1 MPDPE
6 STEVEQ
12 FKQQVTSKVAEE
24 YFPELFDEL
33 EEKLTQRIDSW
44 LGENLPGQMVTYDFN
59 MNFEIDDN
67 NAMGYVEIDFSP
79 VTGEHEL
86 RVRSHKR
93 KGKQVQGHTRT
104 LTDQA
109 NFKLPDGSTITSD
122 RIPEEILLNEIIYP
136 VMQEYSDDDLAE
148 AAASE
153 GS

>member
-1 MPDPE
+1 MPE

-12 FKQQVTSKVAEE
+12 FKQQMTNKAAEE
-24 YFPELFDEL
+24 YFPELFDEI
-33 EEKLTQRIDSW
+33 EGKLTQRIDAW

-59 MNFEIDDN
+59 MNFEIDDTQ
-67 NAMGYVEIDFSP
+67 AIGYVEIDFSP

-86 RVRSHKR
+86 KVRSHKR

-148 AAASE
+148 EAGSE
-153 GS
+153 ES

>member
-67 NAMGYVEIDFSP
+67 NAIGYIEVDFSP
-79 VTGEHEL
+79 ITGEHEMH
-86 RVRSHKR
+86 VRTHTR
-93 KGKQVQGHTRT
+93 NGRQVQGHTRT
-104 LTDQA
+104 LTAQA
-109 NFKLPDGSTITSD
+109 TFELEDGSVITSD

-148 AAASE
+148 EAGSE
-153 GS
+153 ES